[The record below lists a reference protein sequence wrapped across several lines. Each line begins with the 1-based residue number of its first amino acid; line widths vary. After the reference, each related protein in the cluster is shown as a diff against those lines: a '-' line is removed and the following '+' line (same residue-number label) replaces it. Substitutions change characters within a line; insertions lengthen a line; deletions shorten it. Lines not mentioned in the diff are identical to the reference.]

1 MGVVD
6 GADGAGVGS
15 EGSLFDVSD
24 VTDIHGVGLG
34 KQIWALLKW
43 GRDVGAS
50 AGGEDPT
57 AGYLL
62 NKCLYTMYCLS
73 PKIAA
78 YIFAS

>member
-15 EGSLFDVSD
+15 DGTLFDVSD
-24 VTDIHGVGLG
+24 VADIDGVGLD
-34 KQIWALLKW
+34 KCIWALLKW

-57 AGYLL
+57 AG
-62 NKCLYTMYCLS
+62 
-73 PKIAA
+73 
-78 YIFAS
+78 